1 MNKNCKVMMM
11 KRKKHEWGKQKNVCE
26 RGGEYIFKTL
36 KLQWYNLL
44 FWKHLGKSY
53 LWDPE
58 REPVFWSSWFQ
69 TLETQQIN
77 LQMAEDLFAML
88 PDRGS

>member
-36 KLQWYNLL
+36 KL
-44 FWKHLGKSY
+44 
-53 LWDPE
+53 
-58 REPVFWSSWFQ
+58 
-69 TLETQQIN
+69 
-77 LQMAEDLFAML
+77 
-88 PDRGS
+88 